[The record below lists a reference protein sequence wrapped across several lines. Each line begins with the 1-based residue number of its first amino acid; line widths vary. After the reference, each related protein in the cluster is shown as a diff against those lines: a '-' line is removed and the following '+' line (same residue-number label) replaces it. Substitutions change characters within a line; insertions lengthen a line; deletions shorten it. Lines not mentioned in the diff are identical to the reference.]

1 MGFFT
6 VLALCAL
13 AVANGF
19 EAPPFEEDP
28 RFAWWQD
35 VKAMTSIRERMY
47 IVSRNYNITTRNRCH
62 SAIKT
67 AALRHDTI
75 VVALRTHLGGVDG
88 PPQESKSVFTT
99 SRTGTHRRDN
109 AVIYKLHPRFYP
121 VQRKLMYIDDYRR
134 CLILVERIG
143 YNGRGCQLLM
153 TESAVDYPVPKLCML
168 LYYNYCPGPKVLL
181 YQPDCK
187 IQDAFLAHKASAG
200 RQIQY

>member
-6 VLALCAL
+6 VLALCTL

-35 VKAMTSIRERMY
+35 VKAMTSITERMY

-88 PPQESKSVFTT
+88 PPQEFKSVFTT

-109 AVIYKLHPRFYP
+109 AVIYKLHPS
-121 VQRKLMYIDDYRR
+121 
-134 CLILVERIG
+134 
-143 YNGRGCQLLM
+143 CQLLM
-153 TESAVDYPVPKLCML
+153 TESAIDYPVPKLCML
-168 LYYNYCPGPKVLL
+168 LYHNYCPGPKVLL
-181 YQPDCK
+181 YQPECK